1 MSVTLLASAGPA
13 GLLEDYV
20 EHQHLLGGAPSW
32 RRERVAAARE
42 FLGDHPDLDV
52 WMADG
57 LDARLV
63 ELRRRRPG
71 TWPFVGFAILT
82 GACRADADLLFA
94 KNFGH
99 SMARW
104 TVGLF
109 PDDVAAL
116 SAAAGRL
123 GVPNQTATAWLRS
136 AVPMAVAFTG
146 RAPSQLTVE
155 DLDALDAAV
164 ATTQRLST
172 HMRRGWSSYVFGLRQ
187 LLFEARII
195 DAPAVRRRGGGRAT
209 REARLA
215 VVAAPEIRRTLL
227 AYIDARAAVLRPKTI
242 EKLTSAL
249 AIFGEF
255 LSARFPE
262 LASTAQL
269 ERSHI
274 EAFMTWTAT
283 RSGRGSQDRV
293 HQVGPSTIAH
303 AVITLRTFLDDIAA
317 WGWAQSPSR
326 RLVFPTDIPHQ
337 PELLPRA
344 LPPDVDAAVMAAV
357 AHLTDPFAR
366 TGLAV
371 MRGTGLRIGELL
383 DLELDCIVDYGPS
396 GSWLRVPLG
405 KLNNERAVPLDAP
418 TLDVLDHWFE
428 HRQHQRAL
436 PHPRDGRLADFVF
449 VERGRHLGPARLQSG
464 LRHAVTAAALTGTDG
479 QPLRVVSHQLRHSY
493 ATSLV
498 NAGMSLQALMALL
511 GHRSPEMTIRY
522 ARLASPT
529 LRGAYDQAIG
539 KMRQLLPIAPPPGP
553 APVPDRV
560 QWLNA
565 EMLKTRAANGYCS
578 RELVAEAC
586 AYANIC
592 ETCPSFTTSPEFA
605 PAIAD
610 QLADIHTLR
619 DDAKDRGWTSEAAR
633 HQRVIDSLE
642 RHLQRPPSGDRT
654 LDTPPRAG

>member
-1 MSVTLLASAGPA
+1 
-13 GLLEDYV
+13 
-20 EHQHLLGGAPSW
+20 
-32 RRERVAAARE
+32 
-42 FLGDHPDLDV
+42 
-52 WMADG
+52 
-57 LDARLV
+57 
-63 ELRRRRPG
+63 
-71 TWPFVGFAILT
+71 
-82 GACRADADLLFA
+82 
-94 KNFGH
+94 
-99 SMARW
+99 
-104 TVGLF
+104 
-109 PDDVAAL
+109 
-116 SAAAGRL
+116 
-123 GVPNQTATAWLRS
+123 
-136 AVPMAVAFTG
+136 
-146 RAPSQLTVE
+146 
-155 DLDALDAAV
+155 
-164 ATTQRLST
+164 
-172 HMRRGWSSYVFGLRQ
+172 
-187 LLFEARII
+187 
-195 DAPAVRRRGGGRAT
+195 
-209 REARLA
+209 
-215 VVAAPEIRRTLL
+215 
-227 AYIDARAAVLRPKTI
+227 VLRPKTI

-255 LSARFPE
+255 LSTRFPE

-269 ERSHI
+269 ERRHI

-293 HQVGPSTIAH
+293 HHVGPSTIAH

-357 AHLTDPFAR
+357 AQLTDPFAR
-366 TGLAV
+366 TGLRV
-371 MRGTGLRIGELL
+371 MRGTGVRIGELL

-418 TLDVLDHWFE
+418 TLGVLDDWFE
-428 HRQHQRAL
+428 QRQHQRAL

-464 LRHAVTAAALTGTDG
+464 LRHAVTAAGLTGTDG

-539 KMRQLLPIAPPPGP
+539 RMRQLLPIAPPPGP

-560 QWLNA
+560 QWLHS
-565 EMLKTRAANGYCS
+565 EMLKTRAAHGYCS

-592 ETCPSFTTSPEFA
+592 ETCPSFTTSPEFT
-605 PAIAD
+605 PVITD

-619 DDAKDRGWTSEAAR
+619 DDAEKRGWTSEAAR
-633 HQRVIDSLE
+633 HARVIDSLE
-642 RHLQRPPSGDRT
+642 AHLRRIDASPSGLRT
-654 LDTPPRAG
+654 LDPPPRAG

>member
-1 MSVTLLASAGPA
+1 MSVTLLPAAAPA
-13 GLLEDYV
+13 GLLELYTD
-20 EHQHLLGGAPSW
+20 HQHLLGGAPGW

-42 FLGDHPDLDV
+42 FLRDHPDLDV
-52 WMADG
+52 WMAGG

-63 ELRRRRPG
+63 ELQRRRTG
-71 TWPFVGFAILT
+71 TWPFIGFAILT
-82 GACRADADLLFA
+82 AACHADADFLFA

-104 TVGLF
+104 TAGLF

-116 SAAAGRL
+116 SDAAARL
-123 GVPNQTATAWLRS
+123 GVPEKTATAWLRR
-136 AVPMAVAFTG
+136 AVPMVVAFTG
-146 RAPSQLTVE
+146 RAPSKVTVE
-155 DLDALDAAV
+155 DLDALDMAV
-164 ATTQRLST
+164 ASTQRMST

-187 LLFEARII
+187 LLFEARMT
-195 DAPAVRRRGGGRAT
+195 DAPAVHQRGGGRAT

-227 AYIDARAAVLRPKTI
+227 AYIDARTAVLRPKSI

-255 LSARFPE
+255 LSIRFPE
-262 LASTAQL
+262 LTSTAEL
-269 ERSHI
+269 ERRHV

-283 RSGRGSQDRV
+283 RPGRGSQDQVR
-293 HQVGPSTIAH
+293 QVGPSTIAH

-317 WGWAQSPSR
+317 WGWAQSPPR
-326 RLVFPTDIPHQ
+326 QLVFSTDIPHQ

-344 LPPDVDAAVMAAV
+344 LPPDVDAAVMSAV
-357 AHLTDPFAR
+357 AGLADPFAR
-366 TGLAV
+366 TGLTV

-418 TLDVLDHWFE
+418 TLAVLDDWFE
-428 HRQHQRAL
+428 QRQHQRAL

-449 VERGRHLGPARLQSG
+449 VERGRHLGPSRLQSG
-464 LRHAVTAAALTGTDG
+464 LRHAVAAAGLTGTDG

-529 LRGAYDQAIG
+529 LRAAYDQAIG
-539 KMRQLLPIAPPPGP
+539 KMRQLLPIAPPSA

-560 QWLNA
+560 QWLHS
-565 EMLKTRAANGYCS
+565 EMLKTRVAHGYCS
-578 RELVAEAC
+578 RDLVAEAC

-605 PAIAD
+605 PAITD
-610 QLADIHTLR
+610 QLADVHTLR
-619 DDAKDRGWTSEAAR
+619 DDAEERGWTSEAAR

-642 RHLQRPPSGDRT
+642 RHLRQLPSDDLT
-654 LDTPPRAG
+654 LDPPPRAG

>member
-1 MSVTLLASAGPA
+1 MSVTLLPAAGPA
-13 GLLEDYV
+13 GLLEDYAA
-20 EHQHLLGGAPSW
+20 HQHLLGGAPSW
-32 RRERVAAARE
+32 RRERVAAASE
-42 FLGDHPDLDV
+42 FLRDHPDLDV
-52 WMADG
+52 WMAGG

-63 ELRRRRPG
+63 ELQRRRPG
-71 TWPFVGFAILT
+71 TWPFVGFSILT
-82 GACRADADLLFA
+82 GACRADADFLFA

-116 SAAAGRL
+116 SEAATRL
-123 GVPNQTATAWLRS
+123 GVPTQTAAAWLRR

-146 RAPSQLTVE
+146 RAPSKVTAE
-155 DLDALDAAV
+155 DLDALDVAV
-164 ATTQRLST
+164 ANTQRMST
-172 HMRRGWSSYVFGLRQ
+172 YMRRGWSGYVFGLRQ
-187 LLFEARII
+187 LLFEARVI

-227 AYIDARAAVLRPKTI
+227 AYIDARAAVLRPKSI

-255 LSARFPE
+255 LGSRFPE
-262 LASTAQL
+262 LTSTAQL
-269 ERSHI
+269 ERHHI
-274 EAFMTWTAT
+274 EAFMSWTAT
-283 RSGRGSQDRV
+283 RAGRGSHDHVR
-293 HQVGPSTIAH
+293 QVGPATIAH
-303 AVITLRTFLDDIAA
+303 AVITLRAFLDDIAA
-317 WGWAQSPSR
+317 WGWVQSPPR

-357 AHLTDPFAR
+357 AGLADPFAR
-366 TGLAV
+366 AGLTI

-418 TLDVLDHWFE
+418 TLAVLDGWFDQ
-428 HRQHQRAL
+428 RQHQRAL

-449 VERGRHLGPARLQSG
+449 VERGRHLGVSRLQSG
-464 LRHAVTAAALTGTDG
+464 LRHAVTAAGLTGTDG

-529 LRGAYDQAIG
+529 LRSAYDQAIG
-539 KMRQLLPIAPPPGP
+539 KMRQLLPIAPPGP
-553 APVPDRV
+553 AQVPDRV
-560 QWLNA
+560 QWLNS
-565 EMLKTRAANGYCS
+565 EMLKTRVAHGYCS
-578 RELVAEAC
+578 RDLVAEAC
-586 AYANIC
+586 SYANIC
-592 ETCPSFTTSPEFA
+592 ETCPSFTTAPEFT
-605 PAIAD
+605 PAITD

-619 DDAKDRGWTSEAAR
+619 DDAKARGWTSEAAR
-633 HQRVIDSLE
+633 HQRVIDSLDGHLRRIEPSPE
-642 RHLQRPPSGDRT
+642 R
-654 LDTPPRAG
+654 TPHP